1 MTSTPKHY
9 KIHQMKKLIGLTIIA
24 VVSFLA
30 LGANLY
36 ASSNV
41 PSFPSCN
48 SLSGTGNWA
57 SIRNGYNHIPGQ
69 EQNIY
74 GDDDVYFFEGGNFV
88 QCLCPANSNTGIQTN
103 WWKVSSLTADEIQIL
118 KNEGWYLIPNGS
130 LWGLDEAPYMAQN
143 ANYAC
148 GSQGTILA
156 SAASTSNASNSQV
169 LGFATTGNAFLVLVV
184 FGLSIFALALAVLAY
199 KLD

>member
-1 MTSTPKHY
+1 
-9 KIHQMKKLIGLTIIA
+9 MKRIIK
-24 VVSFLA
+24 FLA
-30 LGANLY
+30 SLVLVGAFLGIFTAPAIAIERPL
-36 ASSNV
+36 
-41 PSFPSCN
+41 FPSCTN
-48 SLSGTGNWA
+48 PSGTIKVSYDSGVHGIVGDA
-57 SIRNGYNHIPGQ
+57 SVHQGR
-69 EQNIY
+69 
-74 GDDDVYFFEGGNFV
+74 DTVYSVGEGTFS
-88 QCLCPANSNTGIQTN
+88 QCFCAQDGTNGIQTN